1 MAQTAGRLKPEL
13 GRQARA
19 ALLMDRIR
27 LDHDAGT
34 ARQTYPDIP
43 LTPLGIC
50 LAPKAEE
57 SRSQAQ

>member
-1 MAQTAGRLKPEL
+1 MAQTAGRLGPEL
-13 GRQARA
+13 GRQTRA

-27 LDHDAGT
+27 LDHDAGP

-43 LTPLGIC
+43 FTPLGMC
-50 LAPKAEE
+50 LGPKAEN